1 MKKFLAILHARN
13 MEFLR
18 DRSALVWNLAM
29 PFLLVIGLAFTFS
42 GGNKEIYKVG
52 VVGGIETL
60 ARVAPALQ
68 STQHIKFVAYDE
80 LQTAIGKV
88 EHHQLDMLV
97 EVRDAPGWHGG
108 DAVLPNP
115 PPASEKL
122 MAGHPG
128 EGTKERSHLGTLGTN
143 ASLRDKQLNY
153 WVNSSSPN
161 GYLLER
167 IMWGTE
173 GHQFQRQQVEGKE
186 IRYVD
191 WFLPGILGMNMMFS
205 CLFGVG
211 FVIVRYRKNGFLK
224 RLKATPL
231 GAIHF
236 LFAQLISRLML
247 IMLVTVIVYVGSNL
261 FIEFNMQG
269 SYWDLLLVTTLGA
282 MCMISIGLLIAARTA
297 SEEFAGGIL
306 NMLTWLMMLLSGA
319 WFSLEGTHAWVQN
332 LAQIFPL
339 THMISATRAIMNEG
353 ATLAQVMPHVWVLAL
368 MSVFFLALG
377 ALIFKW
383 E

>member
-1 MKKFLAILHARN
+1 MRKFLAVLHARN

-29 PFLLVIGLAFTFS
+29 PFLLVIGLAATFS
-42 GGNKEIYKVG
+42 GNNKELYKIG
-52 VVGGIETL
+52 LVGGMESLT
-60 ARVAPALQ
+60 RVAPALQ
-68 STQHIKFVAYDE
+68 ATQHINFVGYAD
-80 LQTAIGKV
+80 LKTAIDKV
-88 EHHQLDMLV
+88 KHHQLDMLV
-97 EVRDAPGWHGG
+97 DVSSAP
-108 DAVLPNP
+108 
-115 PPASEKL
+115 K
-122 MAGHPG
+122 
-128 EGTKERSHLGTLGTN
+128 
-143 ASLRDKQLNY
+143 Y
-153 WVNSSSPN
+153 WVNASSPN
-161 GYLLER
+161 GYMLER
-167 IMWGTE
+167 IVWGTE
-173 GHQFQRQQVEGKE
+173 GKLFQRQQVDGKE

-231 GAIHF
+231 GAFHF
-236 LFAQLISRLML
+236 LFAQLVSRLLL
-247 IMLVTVIVYVGSNL
+247 IMLITIVVYTGCNL

-269 SYWDLLLVTTLGA
+269 SYWTLILVATLGS

-306 NMLTWLMMLLSGA
+306 NAVTWPMMLLSGA
-319 WFSLEGTHAWVQN
+319 WFSLEGTHEWVKQ

-339 THMISATRAIMNEG
+339 THMIDATRAIMSEG
-353 ATLAQVMPHVWVLAL
+353 ATLAQVMPQVWILTA
-368 MSVFFLALG
+368 MSAVFLLLG
-377 ALIFKW
+377 AMVFKW

>member
-1 MKKFLAILHARN
+1 MRKFLAVLHARN

-29 PFLLVIGLAFTFS
+29 PFLLVIGLAATFS
-42 GGNKEIYKVG
+42 GSNKELYKIG
-52 VVGGIETL
+52 LVGGMETL
-60 ARVAPALQ
+60 TRVAPALQ
-68 STQHIKFVAYDE
+68 ATQHIKFVDYAD
-80 LQTAIGKV
+80 LKTAIDKV
-88 EHHQLDMLV
+88 KHHQLDMLV
-97 EVRDAPGWHGG
+97 DVSSTPNWHGA
-108 DAVLPNP
+108 DAVVPLPNP
-115 PPASEKL
+115 PPA
-122 MAGHPG
+122 G
-128 EGTKERSHLGTLGTN
+128 EGTKESR
-143 ASLRDKQLNY
+143 RDNQVRY

-161 GYLLER
+161 GYMLER
-167 IMWGTE
+167 IIWGTE
-173 GHQFQRQQVEGKE
+173 GKLFQRQLVEGKE

-231 GAIHF
+231 GAFHF
-236 LFAQLISRLML
+236 LFAQLVSRLLL
-247 IMLVTVIVYVGSNL
+247 IMIITIVVYTGCNL

-269 SYWDLLLVTTLGA
+269 SYWTLILVATLGS

-306 NMLTWLMMLLSGA
+306 NAVTWPMMLLSGA
-319 WFSLEGTHAWVQN
+319 WFSLEGTHNWVKQ

-339 THMISATRAIMNEG
+339 THMIDATRAIMSEG
-353 ATLAQVMPHVWVLAL
+353 ATLSQVMPQVWILTA
-368 MSVFFLALG
+368 MSAVFLLVG
-377 ALIFKW
+377 ALVFKW

>member
-1 MKKFLAILHARN
+1 MKKFLAVLHARN

-42 GGNKEIYKVG
+42 GDNKEIYKIG
-52 VVGGIETL
+52 VVGGLETL
-60 ARVAPALQ
+60 SRIAPTLYA
-68 STQHIKFVAYDE
+68 TQHIKFVPYDN
-80 LQTAIGKV
+80 LDIAINKV
-88 EHHQLDMLV
+88 KHHQLDMLV
-97 EVRDAPGWHGG
+97 QAD
-108 DAVLPNP
+108 
-115 PPASEKL
+115 
-122 MAGHPG
+122 
-128 EGTKERSHLGTLGTN
+128 TKP
-143 ASLRDKQLNY
+143 KY
-153 WVNSSSPN
+153 WVNDSSPN

-167 IMWGTE
+167 IVWGTE
-173 GHQFQRQQVEGKE
+173 GQQFQRQAVLGKE

-231 GAIHF
+231 GAFNF
-236 LFAQLISRLML
+236 LFAQLVSRLLL
-247 IMLVTVIVYVGSNL
+247 IMVITIVVYAGCNL
-261 FIEFNMQG
+261 FIDFNMQG
-269 SYWDLLLVTTLGA
+269 SYWALLVVATLGA
-282 MCMISIGLLIAARTA
+282 MCMIAIGLLIAARTA

-306 NMLTWLMMLLSGA
+306 NAVTWPMMLLSGA
-319 WFSLEGTHAWVQN
+319 WFSLEGTHAWVRN

-339 THMISATRAIMNEG
+339 THMIDATRAIMNEG
-353 ATLAQVMPHVWVLAL
+353 ATLSQVMPHVWVITV
-368 MSVFFLALG
+368 MGIVFMAIG
-377 ALIFKW
+377 ALVFKW

>member
-1 MKKFLAILHARN
+1 MKKFLAVLHARN

-18 DRSALVWNLAM
+18 DRSALAWNLAM

-42 GGNKEIYKVG
+42 GSNKEIYKIG
-52 VVGGIETL
+52 VVGGIENL
-60 ARVAPALQ
+60 ARVAPTLQ
-68 STQHIKFVAYDE
+68 STQHILFVPYTDLDA
-80 LQTAIGKV
+80 AINKV
-88 EHHQLDMLV
+88 KHHQMDMLI
-97 EVRDAPGWHGG
+97 DISGA
-108 DAVLPNP
+108 A
-115 PPASEKL
+115 K
-122 MAGHPG
+122 
-128 EGTKERSHLGTLGTN
+128 
-143 ASLRDKQLNY
+143 Y
-153 WVNSSSPN
+153 WINSSSPN

-167 IMWGTE
+167 IVWGS
-173 GHQFQRQQVEGKE
+173 EGKQFARQAIDGAE

-231 GAIHF
+231 NPFNF
-236 LFAQLISRLML
+236 LFAQLVSRLLL
-247 IMLVTVIVYVGSNL
+247 IMLITTVVYVGCNV
-261 FIEFNMQG
+261 FIDFNMQG
-269 SYWDLLLVTTLGA
+269 SYWDLLLVTALGA
-282 MCMISIGLLIAARTA
+282 TCLISIGLLIAARTA

-306 NMLTWLMMLLSGA
+306 NTLTWPMMLLSGA
-319 WFSLEGTHAWVQN
+319 WFSLEGTHAWVQQ

-353 ATLAQVMPHVWVLAL
+353 ATLAQVMPHILVLML
-368 MSVFFLALG
+368 MSAIFLAVG
-377 ALIFKW
+377 AYIFKW

>member
-1 MKKFLAILHARN
+1 MKKFLAVLHARN

-29 PFLLVIGLAFTFS
+29 PFMLVIGLASTFS
-42 GGNKEIYKVG
+42 GGNKEIYKIG
-52 VVGGIETL
+52 VVGGIQRL
-60 ARVAPALQ
+60 ASVAPALQ
-68 STQHIKFVAYDE
+68 STLHIKFVPYDD
-80 LQTAIGKV
+80 LNVAINKV
-88 EHHQLDMLV
+88 KHHQLDMLV
-97 EVRDAPGWHGG
+97 DVSSSQGWHVG
-108 DAVLPNP
+108 DAVAPLPNP
-115 PPASEKL
+115 PPL
-122 MAGHPG
+122 G
-128 EGTKERSHLGTLGTN
+128 EGTKERSHSRALGTN
-143 ASLRDKQLNY
+143 ESLRDFQVKY

-167 IMWGTE
+167 IVWGTE
-173 GHQFQRQQVEGKE
+173 GQQFQRQAVEGAE

-231 GAIHF
+231 GAFHF
-236 LFAQLISRLML
+236 LFAQLISRLLL
-247 IMLVTVIVYVGSNL
+247 IMVITTIVYAGCNV

-269 SYWDLLLVTTLGA
+269 SYWVLLLVATLGA

-306 NMLTWLMMLLSGA
+306 NAVTWPMMLLSGA
-319 WFSLEGTHAWVQN
+319 WFSLEGTHAWVEQ
-332 LAQIFPL
+332 LAKIFPL
-339 THMISATRAIMNEG
+339 THMIDATRAIMSEG
-353 ATLAQVMPHVWVLAL
+353 ATLAQVMPQILVLAG
-368 MSVFFLALG
+368 MSVVFLVLG
-377 ALIFKW
+377 ALVFKW

>member
-1 MKKFLAILHARN
+1 MRKFLAVLHARN

-29 PFLLVIGLAFTFS
+29 PFLLVIGLAATFS
-42 GGNKEIYKVG
+42 GNNKELYKIG
-52 VVGGIETL
+52 LVGGTETL
-60 ARVAPALQ
+60 SRVAPVLQ
-68 STQHIKFVAYDE
+68 ATQHIKFVDYAD
-80 LQTAIGKV
+80 LKTAVDKV
-88 EHHQLDMLV
+88 KHHQLDMLV
-97 EVRDAPGWHGG
+97 DVSSTP
-108 DAVLPNP
+108 
-115 PPASEKL
+115 K
-122 MAGHPG
+122 
-128 EGTKERSHLGTLGTN
+128 
-143 ASLRDKQLNY
+143 Y

-161 GYLLER
+161 GYMLER
-167 IMWGTE
+167 IVWGTE
-173 GHQFQRQQVEGKE
+173 GKLFQRQQVEGKE
-186 IRYVD
+186 VRYVD

-231 GAIHF
+231 GAFHF
-236 LFAQLISRLML
+236 LFAQLVSRLLL
-247 IMLVTVIVYVGSNL
+247 IMLITIVVYTGCNL

-269 SYWDLLLVTTLGA
+269 SYWTLILVATLGS

-306 NMLTWLMMLLSGA
+306 NAVTWPMMLLSGA
-319 WFSLEGTHAWVQN
+319 WFSLEGTHNWVKQ

-339 THMISATRAIMNEG
+339 THMIDATRAIMSEG
-353 ATLAQVMPHVWVLAL
+353 ATLAQVMPQVWILSA
-368 MSVFFLALG
+368 MSAVFLLLG
-377 ALIFKW
+377 AMIFKW

>member
-1 MKKFLAILHARN
+1 MKKFLAVLHARN

-18 DRSALVWNLAM
+18 DRSALTWNLAM

-42 GGNKEIYKVG
+42 GSNKEIYKIG
-52 VVGGIETL
+52 IVGGIDRLT
-60 ARVAPALQ
+60 RVAPALQ
-68 STQHIKFVAYDE
+68 STRHILFVPYDN
-80 LQTAIGKV
+80 LDTAIDKV
-88 EHHQLDMLV
+88 RHHQMDMLIDV
-97 EVRDAPGWHGG
+97 SSAPKYWI
-108 DAVLPNP
+108 
-115 PPASEKL
+115 
-122 MAGHPG
+122 
-128 EGTKERSHLGTLGTN
+128 N
-143 ASLRDKQLNY
+143 A
-153 WVNSSSPN
+153 SSPN

-167 IMWGTE
+167 IVWGTE
-173 GHQFQRQQVEGKE
+173 GKQFQRQAVEGAE

-231 GAIHF
+231 GAFHF
-236 LFAQLISRLML
+236 LFAQLISRLLL
-247 IMLVTVIVYVGSNL
+247 IMVITTVVYSGCNL

-269 SYWDLLLVTTLGA
+269 SYWTLLLVTTLGA
-282 MCMISIGLLIAARTA
+282 TCMISIGLLIAARTA

-306 NMLTWLMMLLSGA
+306 NAVTWPMMLLSGA
-319 WFSLEGTHAWVQN
+319 WFSLEGTHAWVQQ

-339 THMISATRAIMNEG
+339 THLIAATRAIMTEG
-353 ATLAQVMPHVWVLAL
+353 ATLSQVMPHVWVIAV
-368 MSVFFLALG
+368 MSAIFLALG
-377 ALIFKW
+377 AYIFKW

>member
-1 MKKFLAILHARN
+1 MKKFLAVLHARN

-29 PFLLVIGLAFTFS
+29 PFFLVIGLAFTFS
-42 GGNKEIYKVG
+42 GNNKEIYKIG

-60 ARVAPALQ
+60 NRVAPELHR
-68 STQHIKFVAYDE
+68 TRHIVFVPYDE
-80 LQTAIGKV
+80 LNIAIGKV
-88 EHHQLDMLV
+88 RHHQMDMLIDV
-97 EVRDAPGWHGG
+97 TSMP
-108 DAVLPNP
+108 
-115 PPASEKL
+115 K
-122 MAGHPG
+122 
-128 EGTKERSHLGTLGTN
+128 
-143 ASLRDKQLNY
+143 Y
-153 WVNSSSPN
+153 WVNASSPN

-167 IMWGTE
+167 VLWGAE
-173 GHQFQRQQVEGKE
+173 GKQFQRQAVEGAE

-231 GAIHF
+231 GAFQF
-236 LFAQLISRLML
+236 LFAQLVSRLLL
-247 IMLVTVIVYVGSNL
+247 IMLITIVVYSGCNL

-269 SYWDLLLVTTLGA
+269 SYWTLLLVTTLGA
-282 MCMISIGLLIAARTA
+282 TSMISIGLLIAARTA

-306 NMLTWLMMLLSGA
+306 NATTWPMMLLSGA
-319 WFSLEGTHAWVQN
+319 WFSLEGTHTWVQQ

-339 THMISATRAIMNEG
+339 THMISASRAIMNEG
-353 ATLAQVMPHVWVLAL
+353 ATLAQVMPHVWVIGM
-368 MSVFFLALG
+368 MSVVFLALG

>member
-1 MKKFLAILHARN
+1 MKKFLAVLHARN

-18 DRSALVWNLAM
+18 DRSALMWNLAM
-29 PFLLVIGLAFTFS
+29 PFMLVIGLAFTFS
-42 GGNKEIYKVG
+42 GGNKEIYKIG
-52 VVGGIETL
+52 IVGGLENLTRN
-60 ARVAPALQ
+60 ASELQ
-68 STQHIKFVAYDE
+68 AIQHIKFVAYDQ
-80 LQTAIGKV
+80 LNTAIDKV
-88 EHHQLDMLV
+88 KHHQVDMLI
-97 EVRDAPGWHGG
+97 DI
-108 DAVLPNP
+108 
-115 PPASEKL
+115 S
-122 MAGHPG
+122 
-128 EGTKERSHLGTLGTN
+128 GTPK
-143 ASLRDKQLNY
+143 Y

-167 IMWGTE
+167 IVWGVE
-173 GHQFQRQQVEGKE
+173 GNHFQRQTVEGRE

-231 GAIHF
+231 GAFQF
-236 LFAQLISRLML
+236 LFAQLISRLLL
-247 IMLVTVIVYVGSNL
+247 IMLITIVVYSGCNL

-269 SYWDLLLVTTLGA
+269 SYWTLLLVATLGA
-282 MCMISIGLLIAARTA
+282 MCMIAIGLLIAARTA

-306 NMLTWLMMLLSGA
+306 NAVTWPMMLLSGA
-319 WFSLEGTHAWVQN
+319 WFSLEGTHTWVQK

-339 THMISATRAIMNEG
+339 THMVDATRAIMSEG
-353 ATLAQVMPHVWVLAL
+353 ATLSQVMTQIWILSV
-368 MSVFFLALG
+368 MSVVFLALG
-377 ALIFKW
+377 AMVFKW

>member
-1 MKKFLAILHARN
+1 MKKFLAVLHARN

-29 PFLLVIGLAFTFS
+29 PFMLVFGLAFTFS
-42 GGNKEIYKVG
+42 GSNKEIYKIG
-52 VVGGIETL
+52 IVGGIDTL
-60 ARVAPALQ
+60 SRSAPALQ
-68 STQHIKFVAYDE
+68 ATRHILYVPYDD
-80 LQTAIGKV
+80 LNIAIDKV
-88 EHHQLDMLV
+88 RHHQMDMLIDV
-97 EVRDAPGWHGG
+97 SGAP
-108 DAVLPNP
+108 
-115 PPASEKL
+115 K
-122 MAGHPG
+122 
-128 EGTKERSHLGTLGTN
+128 
-143 ASLRDKQLNY
+143 Y
-153 WVNSSSPN
+153 WINSSSPN

-167 IMWGTE
+167 IIWGTE
-173 GHQFQRQQVEGKE
+173 GKQFQRQAVEGAE

-231 GAIHF
+231 GAFQF
-236 LFAQLISRLML
+236 LFAQLISRLLL
-247 IMLVTVIVYVGSNL
+247 IMIITTVVYSGCNL

-269 SYWDLLLVTTLGA
+269 SYWVLLLVNTLGA
-282 MCMISIGLLIAARTA
+282 TSMISIGLLIAARTA

-306 NMLTWLMMLLSGA
+306 NGVTWPMMLLSGA
-319 WFSLEGTHAWVQN
+319 WFSLEGTHAWVQQ

-353 ATLAQVMPHVWVLAL
+353 ATLSQVMPQVWVISV
-368 MSVFFLALG
+368 MSIFFLALG
-377 ALIFKW
+377 AYVFKW

>member
-1 MKKFLAILHARN
+1 MKKFLAVLHARN

-18 DRSALVWNLAM
+18 DRSALAWNLAM

-42 GGNKEIYKVG
+42 GNNKEIYKVG
-52 VVGGIETL
+52 IVGDIDTL
-60 ARVAPALQ
+60 TRVAPELQ
-68 STQHIKFVAYDE
+68 ATQHILFVPYAD
-80 LQTAIGKV
+80 LNRAIDKV
-88 EHHQLDMLV
+88 RHHQMDMLI
-97 EVRDAPGWHGG
+97 DISSAPKYWI
-108 DAVLPNP
+108 
-115 PPASEKL
+115 
-122 MAGHPG
+122 
-128 EGTKERSHLGTLGTN
+128 N
-143 ASLRDKQLNY
+143 A
-153 WVNSSSPN
+153 SSPN

-167 IMWGTE
+167 ILWGTE
-173 GHQFQRQQVEGKE
+173 GKQFQRQTIEGAE

-231 GAIHF
+231 SPFHF
-236 LFAQLISRLML
+236 LFAQLVSRLLL
-247 IMLVTVIVYVGSNL
+247 IMLITIVVYAGCNL
-261 FIEFNMQG
+261 FIDFNMQG

-282 MCMISIGLLIAARTA
+282 MCLISIGLLIAARTA

-306 NMLTWLMMLLSGA
+306 NTLTWPMMLLSGA
-319 WFSLEGTHAWVQN
+319 WFSLEGTHPWVQQ

-339 THMISATRAIMNEG
+339 THMISATREIMNEG
-353 ATLAQVMPHVWVLAL
+353 ATLAQVMPHVLIIAV
-368 MSVFFLALG
+368 MGVCFLAIG
-377 ALIFKW
+377 AYIFKW

>member
-1 MKKFLAILHARN
+1 MRKFLAVLHARN

-29 PFLLVIGLAFTFS
+29 PFLLVIGLAATFS
-42 GGNKEIYKVG
+42 GNNKELYKIG
-52 VVGGIETL
+52 LVGGMETL
-60 ARVAPALQ
+60 TRVAPVLQ
-68 STQHIKFVAYDE
+68 ATQHIKFVDYAD
-80 LQTAIGKV
+80 LKTAIDKV
-88 EHHQLDMLV
+88 KHHQLDMLIDV
-97 EVRDAPGWHGG
+97 SSTP
-108 DAVLPNP
+108 
-115 PPASEKL
+115 K
-122 MAGHPG
+122 
-128 EGTKERSHLGTLGTN
+128 
-143 ASLRDKQLNY
+143 Y

-161 GYLLER
+161 GYMLER
-167 IMWGTE
+167 IVWGTE
-173 GHQFQRQQVEGKE
+173 GKLFQRQQVEGKE

-231 GAIHF
+231 GAFHF
-236 LFAQLISRLML
+236 LFAQLVSRLLL
-247 IMLVTVIVYVGSNL
+247 IMLITIVVYTGCNL

-269 SYWDLLLVTTLGA
+269 SYWTLILVATLGS

-306 NMLTWLMMLLSGA
+306 NAVTWPMMLLSGA
-319 WFSLEGTHAWVQN
+319 WFSLEGTHNWVKQ

-339 THMISATRAIMNEG
+339 THMIDATRAIMSEG
-353 ATLAQVMPHVWVLAL
+353 ATLAQVMPQIWILSA
-368 MSVFFLALG
+368 MSAVFLLLG